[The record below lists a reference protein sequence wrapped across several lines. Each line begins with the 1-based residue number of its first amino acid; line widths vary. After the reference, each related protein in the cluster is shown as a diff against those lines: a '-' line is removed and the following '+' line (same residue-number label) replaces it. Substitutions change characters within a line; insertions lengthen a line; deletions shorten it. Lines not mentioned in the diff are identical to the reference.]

1 MKLSYLGR
9 LTGVTLSLLCLCLP
23 VSAEVETGST
33 APAFTLTSIRGSQSS
48 LADHAGKTV
57 ILEWT
62 NYDCPFVKKH
72 YSSGNM
78 QALQAEAS
86 AAGAVWLSINSSA
99 PGKQGHY
106 APEEWARKAEEQSVA
121 AADILLDTDG
131 SVGRSYGAKTTP
143 HIFIIDASGKVVYQ
157 GAIDDKPT
165 ADAADIPAAKNYV
178 RQALAELAAGRPISE
193 GSTKAYGCS
202 VKY

>member
-1 MKLSYLGR
+1 MKPSRLHILLG
-9 LTGVTLSLLCLCLP
+9 LSLASFCLS
-23 VSAEVETGST
+23 VSASADVESGAA
-33 APAFTLTSIRGSQSS
+33 APAFTLTSIRGSQVS

-57 ILEWT
+57 VLEWT

-78 QALQAEAS
+78 QALQTEA
-86 AAGAVWLSINSSA
+86 AASGAVWISINSSA
-99 PGKQGHY
+99 AGKQGHY
-106 APEEWARKAEEQSVA
+106 TPEEWARKAEDQGVS
-121 AADILLDTDG
+121 AADILLDPDG
-131 SVGRSYGAKTTP
+131 SVGRAYGAKTTP

-165 ADAADIPAAKNYV
+165 ADPADIASSKNYV
-178 RQALAELAAGRPISE
+178 RQALGELAAGQPVSE
-193 GSTKAYGCS
+193 NATKAYGCS